1 MRKLTFKRKW
11 SIIESGSRIILS
23 IECEE
28 ERANSKIDD
37 KPFMSVPIKNGKTL
51 EFEISDNQ
59 TMVYLSSSTMDA
71 EFVIP
76 AGLSDITLVAKPKY
90 NPMEGNP
97 FIITEEK
104 L

>member
-23 IECEE
+23 VECEE
-28 ERANSKIDD
+28 EKANSKIDD
-37 KPFMSVPIKNGKTL
+37 KPFISMPIKNGKAL
-51 EFEISDNQ
+51 ELEISDNQ

-76 AGLSDITLVAKPKY
+76 AGTNDITLLATPKF

-97 FIITEEK
+97 FTITEEK
-104 L
+104 